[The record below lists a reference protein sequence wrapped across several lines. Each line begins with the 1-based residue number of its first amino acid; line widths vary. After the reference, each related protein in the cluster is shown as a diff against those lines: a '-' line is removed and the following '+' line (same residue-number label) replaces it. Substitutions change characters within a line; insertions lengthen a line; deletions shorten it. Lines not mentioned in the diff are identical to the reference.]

1 MNRFIDWNMI
11 VDRTG
16 GPRHVIGGFAAPLVA
31 EEDGSWSKTI
41 SYHYLERIAS
51 VVRPGA
57 VRLGRSVY
65 RQEVEAAAMRNP
77 DGSIGI
83 VLLNRQKEELPVV
96 IRMQGTLAEITLPA
110 QTLSTILLEK

>member
-1 MNRFIDWNMI
+1 
-11 VDRTG
+11 
-16 GPRHVIGGFAAPLVA
+16 
-31 EEDGSWSKTI
+31 
-41 SYHYLERIAS
+41 
-51 VVRPGA
+51 
-57 VRLGRSVY
+57 
-65 RQEVEAAAMRNP
+65 MRNP

>member
-1 MNRFIDWNMI
+1 MLSFPIESRC
-11 VDRTG
+11 
-16 GPRHVIGGFAAPLVA
+16 L
-31 EEDGSWSKTI
+31 
-41 SYHYLERIAS
+41 
-51 VVRPGA
+51 
-57 VRLGRSVY
+57 
-65 RQEVEAAAMRNP
+65 QEVEAAAMRNP